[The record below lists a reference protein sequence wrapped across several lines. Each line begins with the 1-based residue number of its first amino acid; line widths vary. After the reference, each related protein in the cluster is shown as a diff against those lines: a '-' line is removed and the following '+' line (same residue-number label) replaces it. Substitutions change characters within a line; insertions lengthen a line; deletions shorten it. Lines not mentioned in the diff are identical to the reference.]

1 MESQRF
7 RVMTWYAVVNKD
19 EVEICFDPRQKVL
32 SRTHR
37 SNGRS
42 DLGLKTVNASAPP
55 IFRVF
60 YTTILDIA
68 IAQTRAPLS
77 RTSTVTR
84 QGAIG

>member
-1 MESQRF
+1 MESRRF
-7 RVMTWYAVVNKD
+7 RVMTWYAVGNKV
-19 EVEICFDPRQKVL
+19 EVEICFDPSQKVP
-32 SRTHR
+32 SCTHR

-42 DLGLKTVNASAPP
+42 DLGLEMVNASAPP

-60 YTTILDIA
+60 YTILDIA